1 MALWAILRHEI
12 RNDFQRSKRA
22 GISWCVAKKAK
33 ALGFMGSSCAVPMG
47 LLIDF
52 WLRPPQAEA
61 LSITRAIQFRDM
73 NT

>member
-1 MALWAILRHEI
+1 MALWATLRHES
-12 RNDFQRSKRA
+12 RHDFQRSKRA
-22 GISWCVAKKAK
+22 GISWCVAKKMK

-47 LLIDF
+47 LRIDF
-52 WLRPPQAEA
+52 WLRPPHAEA